1 MSCWSPWP
9 RTTRKTT
16 QGSGLRSHKSNVTV
30 EVRLVSSVGDEWPS
44 REPHRCSQLVSD
56 CFYSHRV
63 WRQADRWNWDVHF
76 TKLSKFLS
84 SPNYLSLVDP
94 GTVSWKTKNIH
105 DWYLDAL
112 TLSFNLSWSV
122 SWRCLLERLW
132 RWRSRSSSCL
142 SMSRKWFRT
151 VPKTMWRSMEKSKP
165 LKKQSAFTATRNNPI
180 RIMSEQ
186 TGGRADVIDG
196 VSYQSECVEK
206 GLMGRWRKPA
216 PPTQWKWSS
225 SPTLPSWTE
234 DLRQS
239 LRPSMPAIVSDSLA
253 AANVLSEAGI
263 WSPVIHSL
271 SQQVPVQKS
280 ALYQIWAQMRR
291 LGRLRRHERWI
302 KLQWVPFTPTADFF
316 FFFFRDPLQL
326 NTLLNF
332 LSYPECNSKDI
343 SCKNGLCK
351 PMFWKCDGVNDCG
364 DNTDEQDCGEALWN
378 WSRKY

>member
-1 MSCWSPWP
+1 MTDIWTHWLFHLTCPDPSHEGACWKGCEGDVQEVPLAWAWAGN
-9 RTTRKTT
+9 
-16 QGSGLRSHKSNVTV
+16 GSGLSQ
-30 EVRLVSSVGDEWPS
+30 RLCEDQWKKVS
-44 REPHRCSQLVSD
+44 
-56 CFYSHRV
+56 
-63 WRQADRWNWDVHF
+63 
-76 TKLSKFLS
+76 
-84 SPNYLSLVDP
+84 
-94 GTVSWKTKNIH
+94 
-105 DWYLDAL
+105 
-112 TLSFNLSWSV
+112 
-122 SWRCLLERLW
+122 
-132 RWRSRSSSCL
+132 
-142 SMSRKWFRT
+142 
-151 VPKTMWRSMEKSKP
+151 P
-165 LKKQSAFTATRNNPI
+165 LKKKSGFTATRNNPI

-378 WSRKY
+378 WPRKY